1 MTVAINYA
9 LKLSQK
15 RKISG
20 NRNVFHLFLTVL
32 HELGLDG
39 EAPHGVEGVPG
50 ELHLVEDLAAD
61 LDHLVGGEVGL
72 DQIGAVG
79 HEVVHGRHVP
89 PFLHPDEM
97 LHGGETL
104 LDAASRQELLHSHR
118 VPQEDSDDLG
128 NMLCDSQSV
137 RMEDVISIPDGLV
150 K

>member
-72 DQIGAVG
+72 DQVG
-79 HEVVHGRHVP
+79 PVGDEVVHGGHVP
-89 PFLHPDEM
+89 PLLHPDEVF
-97 LHGGETL
+97 HRRETL
-104 LDAASRQELLHSHR
+104 LDAASSQELLHRHR
-118 VPQEDSDDLG
+118 
-128 NMLCDSQSV
+128 
-137 RMEDVISIPDGLV
+137 ISEEHSYNLR
-150 K
+150 KQKL